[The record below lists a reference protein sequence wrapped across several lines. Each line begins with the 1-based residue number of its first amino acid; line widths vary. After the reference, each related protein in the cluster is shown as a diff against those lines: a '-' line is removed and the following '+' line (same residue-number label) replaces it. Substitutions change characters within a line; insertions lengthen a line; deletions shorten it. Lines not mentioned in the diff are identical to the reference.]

1 VLEAD
6 MRLFRNGFRGGLA
19 LVVGAASFAA
29 FGLNNQSMASGVAGQ
44 TASLAWGAESEI
56 TLGSN
61 PVEIAA
67 GANGSIWVVDSTDAT
82 LTEVADIDGVAT
94 PRTPIALEAG
104 SNPTGVTVDQDGNV
118 WVGLNNPQRV
128 QQFENVGTWMP
139 QIPIAVDQAGGTM
152 RLVTAPDGSIWAVF
166 RDTAKLQRI
175 KQTGIAWSAETVL
188 SSDRGIDELVFDTNG
203 VGWLLYPSGAITKLS
218 ETGGVWSLGETLG
231 TNNRTNWGTQGPNG
245 SLYVSDAGCAF
256 YQLNPETRTDIR
268 SSGTDCA
275 TVQSVATSSDSSIW
289 LASTSG
295 NVDRWSSTNFSYIE
309 RYTVGGQPR
318 DLTQTTDGSMWF
330 VNPGTRK
337 VQRIVY
343 RAPVAST
350 ITSASSLTSAVGDS
364 ISFTV
369 TTSGG
374 FPTPSIRTTDPL
386 PYGVK
391 LTDNR
396 NGTATLSGAA
406 RPGTEGVYSIGFEA
420 VNGDLVTT
428 QNFTLTVPGTPPN
441 ALTVFSPGESGGWNT
456 CEVNSMTATA
466 NGTFWVSS
474 PGGNILRYT
483 TNPFTLAENM
493 NVGGKPSQL
502 TTATDGTV
510 WFIDETNN
518 NVRSIS
524 YANSTWT
531 VDSAVTVGSSP
542 RFLTAG
548 DGGSV
553 WVADS
558 VDATVKQITNVG
570 GVRSVRET
578 KSLPGTTLAGLTKG
592 PDGDIWV
599 ADRSAGKLIRIL
611 KDSEG
616 GWFEDTFTLSVSDR
630 EMILAT
636 GPDGDIWV
644 AFRGTSTVQSM
655 KKVSGWWAVQTAL
668 NASFGTYTI
677 AAGPGGTMWVGSTGG
692 QTSQLIEQEDTWK
705 ILEPISAQGRT
716 QVATAT
722 DDGALWWSDGGC
734 ALHSWKSTAG
744 VAPAI
749 TSSAS
754 GSMTQG
760 EYSTVTLT
768 ATGAPKVTF
777 SKVGNL
783 PEGVSFNVD
792 TANSQATFAGQP
804 SNSVT
809 PGNYTFKIIADN
821 GAYRAA
827 VQTFT
832 LTVSAPPPTTTTT
845 ETPTTTTEAPTTTT
859 EAPTLTDAPSNEVT
873 TTTEAPLN
881 EEPTS
886 TTVPRAS
893 TTTTVAT
900 TNSSVV
906 PPAESVVAALPVA
919 STPLVADNSISA
931 GAEVSVTFGGFAP
944 GEFVQLI
951 VASTPQVI
959 GSGYA
964 NAQGVVT
971 LSGNI
976 PASLSS
982 GNHTLAVYAPESGT
996 GFKQPIT
1003 VAGLTLPATGTSNR
1017 LWPMMMMLFGG
1028 AALIVAARRRRIS

>member
-1 VLEAD
+1 
-6 MRLFRNGFRGGLA
+6 MRVFRNGVRGGLA
-19 LVVGAASFAA
+19 LVIGAASFTA
-29 FGLNNQSMASGVAGQ
+29 FGSTNQSIASGVTGQ
-44 TASLAWGAESEI
+44 TASFAWGADTAI

-67 GANGSIWVVDSTDAT
+67 GENGSLWVVDSTDAT
-82 LTEVADIDGVAT
+82 LTEIADVAGVST
-94 PRTPIALEAG
+94 PQTPIALETG
-104 SNPTGVTVDQDGNV
+104 SSPTGVTVDQDGSI

-128 QQFENVGTWMP
+128 QQFENVVGTWMP
-139 QIPIAVDQAGGTM
+139 QPPIAVDQAGGTM
-152 RLVTAPDGSIWAVF
+152 RLITAPDGSIWAVF
-166 RDTAKLQRI
+166 RDTSKLQRI
-175 KQTGIAWSAETVL
+175 NNTGGNWTAETVL

-203 VGWLLYPSGAITKLS
+203 VGWLLYPQGAITKLS
-218 ETGGVWSLGETLG
+218 ETGGAWSLGETLG

-256 YQLNPETRTDIR
+256 YQLDPETRTNIR
-268 SSGTDCA
+268 SAGTDCA

-289 LASTSG
+289 LAATSG

-309 RYTVGGQPR
+309 RYAVGGQPR

-337 VQRIVY
+337 VQRIAY
-343 RAPVAST
+343 RAPIAST
-350 ITSASSLTSAVGDS
+350 ITSTSSLTSAVGDS
-364 ISFTV
+364 INFTV

-374 FPTPSIRTTDPL
+374 FPTPAIRTTDPL
-386 PYGVK
+386 PYGVR
-391 LTDNR
+391 LTSNAD
-396 NGTATLSGAA
+396 GTGTLVGSP
-406 RPGTEGVYSIGFEA
+406 RPGTEGVYSIAIEA
-420 VNGDLVTT
+420 VNGHLVTT

-441 ALTVFSPGESGGWNT
+441 TLTVFSPGASGGWNT

-466 NGTFWVSS
+466 NANFWVSS
-474 PGGNILRYT
+474 PGEGKIFHYS
-483 TNPFTLAENM
+483 TNPLTLVETLT
-493 NVGGKPSQL
+493 VGGRPSQL

-548 DGGSV
+548 DDGSV

-558 VDATVKQITNVG
+558 VDATVKRIVNVG
-570 GVRSVRET
+570 GVRSVADT
-578 KSLPGTTLAGLTKG
+578 VSLQGSTLAGLTKG
-592 PDGDIWV
+592 IDGTIFA
-599 ADRSAGKLIRIL
+599 ADRSQGRLHPIRF
-611 KDSEG
+611 DT
-616 GWFEDTFTLSVSDR
+616 EDRYWYNQIPISFAVSDR

-655 KKVSGWWAVQTAL
+655 KKVNGWWVAQTAL

-677 AAGPGGTMWVGSTGG
+677 AAGPGGTMWVGSTDGRA
-692 QTSQLIEQEDTWK
+692 SQLIEQEDTWK
-705 ILEPISAQGRT
+705 ILEPIQAQGRT

-722 DDGALWWSDGGC
+722 DDGALWWSDAGC
-734 ALHSWKSTAG
+734 ALFSWKSTAG

-760 EYSTVTLT
+760 EYSTLTLI
-768 ATGAPKVTF
+768 ATGAPKVKF
-777 SKVGNL
+777 SKVGSL

-792 TANSQATFAGQP
+792 EANSQATFAGQP

-809 PGNYTFKIIADN
+809 PGDYTFKIIADN
-821 GAYRAA
+821 GAYRPA

-845 ETPTTTTEAPTTTT
+845 EAPTSTDAPTSTEVPTSSSVPPASTPTTDET
-859 EAPTLTDAPSNEVT
+859 
-873 TTTEAPLN
+873 
-881 EEPTS
+881 PTS
-886 TTVPRAS
+886 S
-893 TTTTVAT
+893 VA
-900 TNSSVV
+900 
-906 PPAESVVAALPVA
+906 PPAESVVDALPVA
-919 STPLVADNSISA
+919 GTPLVTDSSISA
-931 GAEVSVTFGGFAP
+931 GAEVSVTFGGFVP

-964 NAQGVVT
+964 DAQGVVT

-976 PASLSS
+976 PASLTS
-982 GNHTLAVYAPESGT
+982 GNHTLAVYAPGSGT
-996 GFKQPIT
+996 GFRQPIT
-1003 VAGLTLPATGTSNR
+1003 VDGITLPATGSSTR
-1017 LWPMMMMLFGG
+1017 LWPVMVMLCAG
-1028 AALIVAARRRRIS
+1028 AVLIAASRRRRPI